1 MSKLILLP
9 IKLRKLFPPYD
20 PLAPSIARL
29 CILREDFAL
38 ELRGLADASIEVLD
52 QHSDRWRRIY
62 FYRRSTRTLVEIR
75 GAIEFLSCSADFK
88 KLLSQQTK
96 PEQSEFHELKTRM
109 NEAHARIKNI
119 CNTIGAHVKHES
131 VQNALDRMQLDR
143 EGFFEVGRKLKAT
156 HYKFA
161 VELVVEIML
170 ESVGNA
176 DRRSRLESDFRRFGK
191 LMEVL
196 ELIDKI
202 VYWYMVN
209 RHLL

>member
-1 MSKLILLP
+1 MSKLISRP
-9 IKLRKLFPPYD
+9 IKLRKLFPPDD

-38 ELRGLADASIEVLD
+38 ELWGLEGDSIEVLD
-52 QHSDRWRRIY
+52 QHSDLWRRIY

-75 GAIEFLSCSADFK
+75 GAIEYLSPSADFK
-88 KLLSQQTK
+88 KLLSKQTN
-96 PEQSEFHELKTRM
+96 PEQSEFHELKKRM
-109 NEAHARIKNI
+109 NEAHERLKNI
-119 CNTIGAHVKHES
+119 GNTIGAHVNRGS
-131 VQNALDRMQLDR
+131 IQNALERMPLDQ
-143 EGFFEVGRKLKAT
+143 EGFLEFGRKLKAT

-161 VELVVEIML
+161 TELVVEIML

-176 DRRSRLESDFRRFGK
+176 DRRSRLESDFRGFGK

-196 ELIDKI
+196 ALIDKI
-202 VYWYMVN
+202 VCWYMVD